1 MNMLAG
7 SNVRHIGCDKS
18 RYVYETMVIAAQ
30 LWVDRDALVCRVV
43 VVLAYS
49 LTRGCESTG

>member
-30 LWVDRDALVCRVV
+30 LWVNRDALVCRVV

-49 LTRGCESTG
+49 LTR